1 MNNKKARLFL
11 WISLAVFALSA
22 VAVLIS
28 SIELYYELLVYP
40 PPNAPSREFM
50 PGFELFVYIFIMV
63 PALAIELSCIR
74 IVYKILKYEP
84 KGIVKIFYFILAIL
98 SISLFIFQY
107 LIVVGAINIEN
118 MGNIPNFTATV
129 LIFTQWPVF
138 ILSFVLGSIP
148 IKYKT

>member
-40 PPNAPSREFM
+40 PPNDPSREFM
-50 PGFELFVYIFIMV
+50 PGFELFIYIFIMI

-74 IVYKILKYEP
+74 SVYKILKHEP
-84 KGIVKIFYFILAIL
+84 KGIVKIFYWISAIL
-98 SISLFIFQY
+98 SFSTFVFLCLTFTRVISNARAADVLFIIQ
-107 LIVVGAINIEN
+107 
-118 MGNIPNFTATV
+118 P
-129 LIFTQWPVF
+129 PVF
-138 ILSFVLGSIP
+138 LVSFVLGSIP
-148 IKYKT
+148 IKHKT